1 MFKKA
6 KWKKAVKKAKTKRR
20 KLRDQLDKL
29 WSEIVKQRAG
39 YVCEYKTCNK
49 VDYLNSH
56 HIFGRS
62 NLSVRWD
69 LNNGACLCP
78 GHHTFNNYSA
88 HKAPIWFIEWIT
100 KKRGIEWYESL
111 KVKANTVKKWSIPEL
126 EALVEEFKEEIT
138 SENLL

>member
-6 KWKKAVKKAKTKRR
+6 KWKKAVKKAKTTRR

-29 WSEIVKQRAG
+29 WSGIVKQRAG
-39 YVCEYKTCNK
+39 YKCEYQTCNK

-126 EALVEEFKEEIT
+126 EALVEEFKEEIK
-138 SENLL
+138 